1 MRLTPPA
8 ARGIADR
15 GLSRSPASTCRRLE
29 CERHPPSAVGDTPP
43 KRLRDG
49 SSRFRTDALAG
60 SSSASKKAD
69 DYPEDGPAPCGRSA
83 AASERVAANFM
94 A

>member
-1 MRLTPPA
+1 MLLNKPA
-8 ARGIADR
+8 DD
-15 GLSRSPASTCRRLE
+15 LE
-29 CERHPPSAVGDTPP
+29 CERQPPSALGDTPP

-49 SSRFRTDALAG
+49 SSTFRTEALAG
-60 SSSASKKAD
+60 PSSAPKKAEH
-69 DYPEDGPAPCGRSA
+69 YREDGPAQCGNSA